1 MVDPAHMPVLT
12 FFVWYKIKR
21 ERSNERFRYQ
31 QTNVESEQ
39 SKPNFVEHVIKLLF
53 WAYAKFVNTLLTD
66 GSERTAHRL
75 NSNFQENFIEGKMK
89 IPRKTL
95 IHGNLVLRP

>member
-1 MVDPAHMPVLT
+1 MEWLALHT
-12 FFVWYKIKR
+12 CQYSHFWFGKKIKM
-21 ERSNERFRYQ
+21 ELSDERFCYQ
-31 QTNVESEQ
+31 QAFIEFEQ
-39 SKPNFVEHVIKLLF
+39 SKPNFVEHVTEFLF

-95 IHGNLVLRP
+95 IQ